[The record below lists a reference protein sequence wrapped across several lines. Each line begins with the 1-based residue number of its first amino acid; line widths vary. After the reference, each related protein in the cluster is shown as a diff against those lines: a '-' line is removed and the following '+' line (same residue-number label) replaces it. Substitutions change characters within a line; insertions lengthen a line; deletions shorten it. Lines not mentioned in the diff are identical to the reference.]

1 MRLARLIGIGKCPR
15 NGQFLVRRDTPKAV
29 RVHCGVVTA
38 GAKPYRSFTLPGPLH
53 RRLLR
58 IISTTI
64 RANPADKSV
73 LRQPFYHI
81 VWRFAFG
88 TGSRSRPG
96 PRLASRGIRLRAFLC
111 FGRGCRSRT
120 LPRLAC
126 RPPGWFRLYFIG
138 WIRLSTS
145 PQRGLPSHICL
156 FVEIE
161 HKPHQPTAELVV
173 RISFALSDSEFLCF
187 PVHK

>member
-1 MRLARLIGIGKCPR
+1 MRLARLIGIGKCAR

-38 GAKPYRSFTLPGPLH
+38 GAKPYRCFTLPGPLH

-58 IISTTI
+58 IISSTI

-88 TGSRSRPG
+88 KGSRSRPG
-96 PRLASRGIRLRAFLC
+96 
-111 FGRGCRSRT
+111 
-120 LPRLAC
+120 PRLAC

-173 RISFALSDSEFLCF
+173 RISFALSDSEFLGF